1 MKIISG
7 GTDNHLM
14 LVDLRDEEVTGKEL
28 ERRLDEA
35 HITCNKNTIP
45 NDPRSPFVDKWCK
58 TRNTS
63 RYNKRHGRRGYG
75 CDWWKVLHL

>member
-1 MKIISG
+1 
-7 GTDNHLM
+7 M

-45 NDPRSPFVDKWCK
+45 NDPRSPFV
-58 TRNTS
+58 TS
-63 RYNKRHGRRGYG
+63 GVDSEHQPLQQEMVEEDMDVIAEGY
-75 CDWWKVLHL
+75 CTCELRVRDNIEK